1 MLKFYS
7 DLRNIVASAERGQD
21 QVCLTLGY
29 LTDRNRIS
37 IILFDILTAD
47 ALNILQDVSGPFRI
61 WVTGADMLSRLGG

>member
-1 MLKFYS
+1 M
-7 DLRNIVASAERGQD
+7 ASAERGQG

-47 ALNILQDVSGPFRI
+47 ALNILQDVRGPFRI
-61 WVTGADMLSRLGG
+61 WVTGADMLSCYGG

>member
-61 WVTGADMLSRLGG
+61 WVTGADMLSCFGG